1 MNTEQHRKILMRIQ
15 TLEKDISAA
24 EKTYADALANGYQS
38 ATLTSGG
45 GSKSFTRMSLKE
57 MLDAIN
63 AMKNELSKLQ
73 KLLVRNGQQSLWS
86 NILIVYS

>member
-1 MNTEQHRKILMRIQ
+1 MTTTQQRKVLQRIQ
-15 TLEKDISAA
+15 TLENDISAA

-63 AMKNELSKLQ
+63 SMKNELSNLQ
-73 KLLVRNGQQSLWS
+73 KLLSRNGQQDVWRT
-86 NILIVYS
+86 ILVTFS